1 MAVDRSIS
9 SWFKQFAYITFSC
22 LLLLILPQ
30 CVYGQVDEGSI
41 SGVVQDSSGAAVP
54 NAQLTLLN
62 TDQGITL
69 QATTGGGGEY
79 TISPVRIGHYTL
91 TATAPGFS
99 ATTQQNITVAVGQH
113 VQVNVK
119 LALGAATQT
128 IQVTSAPPELQT
140 NDASTGQVIDQR
152 NVNNLP
158 LNGRNF
164 TFLAQL
170 SAGVNTPQADT
181 RGNAASGAFSAN
193 GLRPS
198 QNNYLLD
205 GIDNNSNAV
214 DFLNGTNF
222 VILPPVDAI
231 QEFKV
236 QTGDFSAE
244 LGRSAGAVLNATIK
258 SGTNSFHGAA
268 WEFFRNDKLD
278 AADWFENNAG
288 IQKGEL
294 RQNQFGG
301 SIGGPIIKD
310 KLFFFGDYEGFRR
323 VQGTVQTAG
332 VPTLAERNSNY
343 TNLSDLITG
352 QSGPPRTDLLGRTI
366 PFGTVMDPATTR
378 NVTQGLGRSGLRARC
393 DSTRVLFAIRSE
405 AAERARP
412 TTI

>member
-1 MAVDRSIS
+1 MAVDRSVS
-9 SWFKQFAYITFSC
+9 SWFKQLAYITFSC

-54 NAQLTLLN
+54 NAHVTLLN

-69 QATTGGGGEY
+69 EATTGGGGEY

-91 TATAPGFS
+91 TAAAPGFS

-140 NDASTGQVIDQR
+140 SDASTGQVIDQR

-193 GLRPS
+193 GLRPA

-244 LGRSAGAVLNATIK
+244 LGRSAGAVLNATVK

-288 IQKGEL
+288 IQ
-294 RQNQFGG
+294 
-301 SIGGPIIKD
+301 
-310 KLFFFGDYEGFRR
+310 EG
-323 VQGTVQTAG
+323 
-332 VPTLAERNSNY
+332 
-343 TNLSDLITG
+343 
-352 QSGPPRTDLLGRTI
+352 
-366 PFGTVMDPATTR
+366 
-378 NVTQGLGRSGLRARC
+378 RA
-393 DSTRVLFAIRSE
+393 
-405 AAERARP
+405 AAEPVRRLDWRP
-412 TTI
+412 DPQGQALFLRRL